1 MASVPNFL
9 TGPLERIEPAA
20 GATQVLVITADP
32 ETAVALAEAV
42 LRMTGPAGIELL
54 PVTTARRAKRLFA
67 DRPVLAAAG
76 SPKDIRDLLKGSQLK
91 LDSIKSVVLA
101 WADEILSSGE
111 EDVAA
116 LEAIM
121 SEIPKDAARI
131 VVTSRSEGRVNAF
144 AERYL
149 RRARRE
155 SIEEIDENAEPVS
168 IQYVMASR
176 SSRTNALRRLLDDID
191 PPSAAIVV
199 ADDQSEKEAG
209 NLLRMLGYHEGT
221 AAVRVSRGEIQPS
234 TYAVIFFDAP
244 TSRNAIATASAA
256 NPVALVSLVDTR
268 DLAALKRIPG
278 AEVRPFTLSSAGNA
292 ARERESLVRRE
303 LENVIESG
311 VASRELLS
319 LEPLL
324 ERYDGVEIAAAA
336 LRLLERER
344 SMRKAQE
351 EAKPRERPPF
361 DRPRERGSFDRPPR
375 ERGSFDRP
383 RDLARGKERDFSRG
397 RDSER
402 RDPRKG
408 PPRGREGGRDG
419 GRDGGRHGGRDN
431 RSPRRDRS

>member
-1 MASVPNFL
+1 
-9 TGPLERIEPAA
+9 
-20 GATQVLVITADP
+20 
-32 ETAVALAEAV
+32 
-42 LRMTGPAGIELL
+42 
-54 PVTTARRAKRLFA
+54 
-67 DRPVLAAAG
+67 
-76 SPKDIRDLLKGSQLK
+76 
-91 LDSIKSVVLA
+91 
-101 WADEILSSGE
+101 
-111 EDVAA
+111 
-116 LEAIM
+116 
-121 SEIPKDAARI
+121 
-131 VVTSRSEGRVNAF
+131 
-144 AERYL
+144 
-149 RRARRE
+149 
-155 SIEEIDENAEPVS
+155 
-168 IQYVMASR
+168 
-176 SSRTNALRRLLDDID
+176 
-191 PPSAAIVV
+191 
-199 ADDQSEKEAG
+199 
-209 NLLRMLGYHEGT
+209 
-221 AAVRVSRGEIQPS
+221 VSRGEIQPS

-319 LEPLL
+319 LEPVL

-408 PPRGREGGRDG
+408 PPRGREGGRESGRDG